1 MLWLAVFGP
10 EYGHLWGAEVGLPPW
25 TAASA
30 LAGSFIFAQ
39 YCPRSAVHFGG
50 LGESISL
57 ICSVSGAVSRIGS
70 PNYFRATRSCPTW
83 RAQRPDPEMVW
94 KRRKICN
101 DMTVEKALQ
110 KLSKLK
116 ASNADLKI
124 LLLEQD
130 SVAGSVFS

>member
-39 YCPRSAVHFGG
+39 YLRDIAQSALRKGRYVFQ
-50 LGESISL
+50 SSL
-57 ICSVSGAVSRIGS
+57 NKQTVGRGRGQPGS
-70 PNYFRATRSCPTW
+70 FLIW
-83 RAQRPDPEMVW
+83 RHWPG
-94 KRRKICN
+94 KSN

-110 KLSKLK
+110 KFSKLK
-116 ASNADLKI
+116 ASNADLNI
-124 LLLEQD
+124 LLLEQN

>member
-39 YCPRSAVHFGG
+39 YLRDIAQSA
-50 LGESISL
+50 L
-57 ICSVSGAVSRIGS
+57 
-70 PNYFRATRSCPTW
+70 
-83 RAQRPDPEMVW
+83 
-94 KRRKICN
+94 RKGRYWPGKSN

-124 LLLEQD
+124 LLLEQN